1 MRVYLGYPLIT
12 VALFR
17 FHCFMVMACLKLD
30 GLGGWRGVCFCF
42 VFVSWVSYVGT
53 NFCPWTSGVVR
64 VHKGKVGL

>member
-1 MRVYLGYPLIT
+1 MRVYLGCPLIT

-42 VFVSWVSYVGT
+42 VFVSWFSFGRHQLLLLDEWS
-53 NFCPWTSGVVR
+53 CQGS
-64 VHKGKVGL
+64 